1 MCFYTI
7 RLNEQYSK
15 DTIGLNRG
23 RNLEFSF
30 LVGIFFVNASQA
42 EPGRYPRSRLG
53 FFFLFCAR
61 VERGCLSSRQPRKT
75 ARSPVLLLVL
85 AVFFLVWIRGGK
97 LVRIGLPGFLV
108 SNTATD
114 DSPLPRKKIPFEH
127 QIEHEVKA
135 HGQKGEVVPGAQ
147 QDGKSQGG
155 QGQQARRGQSCGHP
169 RRRGGLHPGAQQA
182 VKGHAA
188 VQGLDGQ
195 AVEDAQ
201 HQVGPG
207 KIAFPLAQKRQG
219 PGQEPIYPGASQG
232 DRRHLPVGE
241 ELLPVGNDAAA
252 QGRHLDRGRGRFQ
265 PKEHCHVG
273 GLVAGGG
280 CQKKGAA
287 VRPQEQAAKGQQ
299 RETGESQAHLAASQ
313 RESHHQIRW
322 RDASPS
328 QGLGLGVGWAEGEGP
343 AVGPWGS
350 ASSQAGS
357 WISWEASCWY
367 QAVKVS

>member
-1 MCFYTI
+1 M
-7 RLNEQYSK
+7 EWVS
-15 DTIGLNRG
+15 
-23 RNLEFSF
+23 
-30 LVGIFFVNASQA
+30 FFVIIRFFTGIYFVTVTQA
-42 EPGRYPRSRLG
+42 EPGRNLRSRLG
-53 FFFLFCAR
+53 FFCSSLALKAA
-61 VERGCLSSRQPRKT
+61 VYPRGSRAKPPEVQCCCWFWRF
-75 ARSPVLLLVL
+75 SFWCGLG
-85 AVFFLVWIRGGK
+85 AVNWY
-97 LVRIGLPGFLV
+97 GLGCPDFIV
-108 SNTATD
+108 SNTAKEAP
-114 DSPLPRKKIPFEH
+114 PLPRKKIPFEH

-147 QDGKSQGG
+147 QDGKSQDG

-169 RRRGGLHPGAQQA
+169 RRCGGLHPGAQQA

-195 AVEDAQ
+195 AVEGAQ

-219 PGQEPIYPGASQG
+219 PGQEPIHPRARQG
-232 DRRHLPVGE
+232 DRRHLPVRE
-241 ELLPVGNDAAA
+241 EFLSVGNDTAA
-252 QGRHLDRGRGRFQ
+252 QGRHLDRGGRGFQ
-265 PKEHCHVG
+265 PKEHCHMG

-280 CQKKGAA
+280 RQKKGAA

-299 RETGESQAHLAASQ
+299 RETGESQAHLAVSQ
-313 RESHHQIRW
+313 GEGHHQIRW

-343 AVGPWGS
+343 AVGSWGS